1 MSKPLSNK
9 LCKFLSKN
17 NTRHYRGVI
26 AFHKSMGGPEG
37 GQYSVQS
44 IEDHYYG
51 HNAYDGFFDTEAEAV
66 QLVREKRYEVLR
78 KRRMLI
84 TREKNIK
91 FA

>member
-1 MSKPLSNK
+1 MKPLSK
-9 LCKFLSKN
+9 RVCKFLSKN
-17 NTRHYRGVI
+17 IKRQYTGVI

-44 IEDHYYG
+44 IEDYYYG
-51 HNAYDGFFDTEAEAV
+51 HNAYDGFFDTEAEAE
-66 QLVREKRYEVLR
+66 QLVREKRYKVLR
-78 KRRMLI
+78 DRRVLR